1 MTYIVQN
8 IKLSI
13 EASKD
18 EAFAI
23 AKHRLLKFFPKN
35 SVGNLSIYKTS
46 IDARKKDNI
55 LFVYSVSAQISADS
69 RYDEKTLAKEG
80 IALMSDDYMKVEFG
94 EKPMEKQPVVVGF
107 GPCGM
112 FCALLL
118 AKHGYRPIVI
128 ERGASVR
135 QRTEDVERFF
145 KFGVLNPE
153 SNIQFGAGGAGDRKS
168 VV

>member
-23 AKHRLLKFFPKN
+23 AKHRLLKFFPK
-35 SVGNLSIYKTS
+35 SSIEEMAIYKTS
-46 IDARKKDNI
+46 VDARKKDHI
-55 LFVYSVSAQISADS
+55 LFVYSVSAKISADS
-69 RYDEKTLAKEG
+69 RPDEKTLAKEG
-80 IALMSDDYMKVEFG
+80 IALMAEDVMKIEFG
-94 EKPMEKQPVVVGF
+94 EKSMKEQPVIVGF

-128 ERGASVR
+128 ERGASVQ

-145 KFGVLNPE
+145 
-153 SNIQFGAGGAGDRKS
+153 QFGILCC
-168 VV
+168 